1 MSSETVLW
9 QQDGPVGRITLNR
22 PDSLNAWT
30 AEFGQALKDIVEG
43 QAADASVRAVLIT
56 GAGRGFSS
64 CADLKSGFDPHPDD
78 GYPDVKKELHDVYH
92 PAIAGIRRLP
102 KPVVAAV
109 NGPAA
114 GIGLSFALA
123 CDLTIAAESAYF
135 LLAFV
140 NIGLAPDG
148 GSSFLLPERIGFTRA
163 AEMALL
169 GERVPAQTALEWGL
183 VNRVVPDSELTTAA
197 DALADKLA
205 AGPTRS
211 YAASKRQ
218 LNAWQFARLA
228 EQLELEAS
236 LQSEL
241 GRSPDF
247 FEGVTAFVEKRPANF
262 SGS

>member
-1 MSSETVLW
+1 MTVQVQRRGAVTTIVL
-9 QQDGPVGRITLNR
+9 DR
-22 PDSLNAWT
+22 PDAMNAVNAELATELLNAVD
-30 AEFGQALKDIVEG
+30 E
-43 QAADASVRAVLIT
+43 AANDDSRAVVLT
-56 GAGRGFSS
+56 GAGRAFCSG
-64 CADLKSGFDPHPDD
+64 ADLKGGGITLGEDGLPDLGRGLREGAHPI
-78 GYPDVKKELHDVYH
+78 VE
-92 PAIAGIRRLP
+92 AIRTMP

-109 NGPAA
+109 NGPAV
-114 GIGLSFALA
+114 GIGLSFAIA

-169 GERVPAQTALEWGL
+169 GERVPAPKALEWGL
-183 VNRVVPDSELTTAA
+183 VNRVVADSELTATT
-197 DALADKLA
+197 DGLADRLA

-236 LQSEL
+236 LQADL

-247 FEGVTAFVEKRPANF
+247 LEGVTAFAEKRPPRF

>member
-1 MSSETVLW
+1 MTVQVQRRGAVTTIVL
-9 QQDGPVGRITLNR
+9 DR
-22 PDSLNAWT
+22 PDAMNAVNAALAEELLQAVQT
-30 AEFGQALKDIVEG
+30 ASEDE
-43 QAADASVRAVLIT
+43 SRAVVLT
-56 GAGRGFSS
+56 GAGRAFCSG
-64 CADLKSGFDPHPDD
+64 ADLKGGGITLGEDNLPDLGKGLRDGIHP
-78 GYPDVKKELHDVYH
+78 VIE
-92 PAIAGIRRLP
+92 GIRTMP
-102 KPVVAAV
+102 KPVVASV
-109 NGPAA
+109 NGPAV
-114 GIGLSFALA
+114 GVGLSFALA
-123 CDLTIAAESAYF
+123 CDLVIAAESAYF

-169 GERVPAQTALEWGL
+169 GERIPAERALDWGL
-183 VNRVVPDSELTTAA
+183 VNQVVPDSELTPTA